1 MIKKI
6 LIANRGEIACRIIR
20 ACKEM
25 SIKSVSVY
33 SDVDINSPH
42 VNMADEVVCIGSAN
56 PAESYLNFDKIINA
70 AKSTSSDAIHPGY
83 GFLSEN
89 GEFANQVIDSGLI
102 FIGPSPETIKVMGD
116 KAESKKM
123 MEEAGVP
130 TIPGHDGE
138 LSGNIDSVAKKI
150 GFPLM
155 VKAAAGG
162 GGKGMRAVYKS
173 EELSGSIESARNEA
187 RNSFGNDTLILERF
201 LDKPRHI
208 EVQILGDQ
216 KGNIIHLFERE
227 CTIQRRHQKI
237 IEESPSVAITNKLR
251 KKMGE
256 AAIKAAEVTNY
267 YSTGTVEFLYQD
279 GEFYFLEMNTRL
291 QVEHGVTE
299 MVCGVDLVKW
309 QIRVANGEELSLTQ
323 KDIKQSG
330 HSIECRIYAED
341 PSRNFLPT
349 PGFIRKLELPVG
361 PGIRNDVGIVEGQEV
376 SSSYDPLLSKLVVWD
391 SNRADAINRMNYALS
406 NFIVL
411 GLITN
416 QPFLKDVISN
426 KEFLKGNFDTNFIS
440 ENFADWKLEDI
451 PLEAIASAL
460 LSSTSSSTTV
470 VSKDTKSVSS
480 PWNQKGHW
488 RQGL

>member
-6 LIANRGEIACRIIR
+6 LIANRGEIACRVIR

-25 SIKSVSVY
+25 SIQSVSVY
-33 SDVDINSPH
+33 SDVDVNSPH
-42 VNMADEVVCIGSAN
+42 VSMADEAVCIGPAN
-56 PAESYLNFDKIINA
+56 PSESYLNFDKIIEA
-70 AKSTSSDAIHPGY
+70 AKLTSSDAIHPGY

-89 GEFANQVIDSGLI
+89 GDYAQYVIDSGLI

-116 KAESKKM
+116 KAESKKI

-138 LSGNIDSVAKKI
+138 LTGNIDAIAKDI

-162 GGKGMRAVYKS
+162 GGKGMRAVYNPEDLS
-173 EELSGSIESARNEA
+173 EAIESASNEA

-216 KGNIIHLFERE
+216 KGNIVHLFERE
-227 CTIQRRHQKI
+227 CSIQRRHQKI
-237 IEESPSVAITNKLR
+237 IEESPSSAITNKLR
-251 KKMGE
+251 KEMGE
-256 AAIKAAEVTNY
+256 AAIKAAKVTNY
-267 YSTGTVEFLYQD
+267 HSTGTVEFLYQD
-279 GEFYFLEMNTRL
+279 GEFFFLEMNTRL

-299 MVCGVDLVKW
+299 MVCGIDLVKW
-309 QIRVANGEELSLTQ
+309 QIRIANGEELSLSQ
-323 KDIKQSG
+323 KDVKQRG

-349 PGFIRKLELPVG
+349 PGHVRKLVLPIG

-391 SNRADAINRMNYALS
+391 SNRADAIDKMNYALS
-406 NFIVL
+406 NFVVL

-416 QPFLKDVISN
+416 QPFLKEIMSN
-426 KEFLKGNFDTNFIS
+426 KDFTKGNFDTNFIS
-440 ENFADWKLEDI
+440 ENYSEWKLEDI
-451 PLEAIASAL
+451 PMEAIAAAL
-460 LSSTSSSTTV
+460 LSSKNSSVVTSS
-470 VSKDTKSVSS
+470 DTKSISS
-480 PWNQKGHW
+480 PWSQKGHW
-488 RQGL
+488 RHGL

>member
-6 LIANRGEIACRIIR
+6 LIANRGEIACRVIR

-25 SIKSVSVY
+25 SIQSVSVY
-33 SDVDINSPH
+33 SEVDVNSPH
-42 VNMADEVVCIGSAN
+42 VSMADEAVCIGPAN
-56 PAESYLNFDKIINA
+56 PLESYLNFDKIIEV

-89 GEFANQVIDSGLI
+89 GDFAKHVTDSGLI

-138 LSGNIDSVAKKI
+138 LTGNIDSIAKDI

-162 GGKGMRAVYKS
+162 GGKGMRAVYNPEDLS
-173 EELSGSIESARNEA
+173 EAIESASNEA

-216 KGNIIHLFERE
+216 KGNVVHLFERE

-237 IEESPSVAITNKLR
+237 IEESPSSAITSKLR
-251 KKMGE
+251 KEMGE
-256 AAIKAAEVTNY
+256 AAIKAAKVTNY
-267 YSTGTVEFLYQD
+267 HSTGTVEFLYQD
-279 GEFYFLEMNTRL
+279 GEFFFLEMNTRL

-299 MVCGVDLVKW
+299 MVCGIDLVKW
-309 QIRVANGEELSLTQ
+309 QIRIASGDELTLSQ
-323 KDIKQSG
+323 KDIKQRG

-349 PGFIRKLELPVG
+349 PGHVRKLVLPVG

-376 SSSYDPLLSKLVVWD
+376 SSFYDPLLSKLVVWD
-391 SNRADAINRMNYALS
+391 SNRADAIDKMNYALS
-406 NFIVL
+406 NFVVL

-416 QPFLKDVISN
+416 QPFLKEIMSN
-426 KEFLKGNFDTNFIS
+426 KEFVKGNFDTNFIS
-440 ENFADWKLEDI
+440 ENYSEWKLEDV
-451 PLEAIASAL
+451 PLEAIAAAL
-460 LSSTSSSTTV
+460 LSSKNSSV
-470 VSKDTKSVSS
+470 VNSSDTKSISS
-480 PWNQKGHW
+480 PWSQKGHW
-488 RQGL
+488 RHGL

>member
-6 LIANRGEIACRIIR
+6 LIANRGEIACRVIR

-25 SIKSVSVY
+25 SIHSVSVY
-33 SDVDINSPH
+33 SDVDVNSPH
-42 VNMADEVVCIGSAN
+42 VSMADEAVCIGPAN
-56 PAESYLNFDKIINA
+56 PSESYLNFDKIIEA
-70 AKSTSSDAIHPGY
+70 AKLTSSDAIHPGY

-89 GEFANQVIDSGLI
+89 GDFAQYVIDSGLI

-116 KAESKKM
+116 KAESKKI

-138 LSGNIDSVAKKI
+138 LTGNIDSIAKDI

-162 GGKGMRAVYKS
+162 GGKGMRAVYNPEDLS
-173 EELSGSIESARNEA
+173 EAIESASNEA

-216 KGNIIHLFERE
+216 KGNIVHLFERE
-227 CTIQRRHQKI
+227 CSIQRRHQKI
-237 IEESPSVAITNKLR
+237 IEESPSSAITNKLR
-251 KKMGE
+251 KEMGE
-256 AAIKAAEVTNY
+256 AAVKAAKVTNY
-267 YSTGTVEFLYQD
+267 HSTGTVEFLYQD
-279 GEFYFLEMNTRL
+279 GEFFFLEMNTRL

-299 MVCGVDLVKW
+299 MVCGIDLVKW
-309 QIRVANGEELSLTQ
+309 QIRIANGEELSLSQ
-323 KDIKQSG
+323 KDVKQRG

-349 PGFIRKLELPVG
+349 PGHVRKLVLPIG

-391 SNRADAINRMNYALS
+391 SNRADAIDKMNYALG
-406 NFIVL
+406 NFVVL

-416 QPFLKDVISN
+416 QPFLKEIMSN
-426 KEFLKGNFDTNFIS
+426 KDFVKGNFDTNFIS
-440 ENFADWKLEDI
+440 ENYSEWKLDDI
-451 PLEAIASAL
+451 PIEAIAAAL
-460 LSSTSSSTTV
+460 LSSKNSSV
-470 VSKDTKSVSS
+470 VNSSDVKSISS
-480 PWNQKGHW
+480 PWRQKGHW
-488 RQGL
+488 RHGL

>member
-1 MIKKI
+1 
-6 LIANRGEIACRIIR
+6 
-20 ACKEM
+20 
-25 SIKSVSVY
+25 
-33 SDVDINSPH
+33 
-42 VNMADEVVCIGSAN
+42 MADEAVCIGPAN
-56 PAESYLNFDKIINA
+56 PSESYLNFDKIIEA

-89 GEFANQVIDSGLI
+89 GDFAQYVIDSGLI

-138 LSGNIDSVAKKI
+138 LTGNIDSIAKDI

-162 GGKGMRAVYKS
+162 GGKGMRAVYNPEDLS
-173 EELSGSIESARNEA
+173 EAIESASNEA

-216 KGNIIHLFERE
+216 KGNIVHLFERE

-237 IEESPSVAITNKLR
+237 IEESPSSAITSKLR
-251 KKMGE
+251 KEMGE
-256 AAIKAAEVTNY
+256 AAIKAAKVTNY
-267 YSTGTVEFLYQD
+267 HSTGTVEFLYQD
-279 GEFYFLEMNTRL
+279 GEFFFLEMNTRL

-299 MVCGVDLVKW
+299 MVCGIDLVKW
-309 QIRVANGEELSLTQ
+309 QIRIASGEKLSLSQ
-323 KDIKQSG
+323 KDIKQRG

-349 PGFIRKLELPVG
+349 PGHVRKLVLPLG

-391 SNRADAINRMNYALS
+391 SNRADAIDKMNYALS
-406 NFIVL
+406 NFVVL

-416 QPFLKDVISN
+416 QPFLKEIMSN
-426 KEFLKGNFDTNFIS
+426 KDFTKGNFDTNFIS
-440 ENFADWKLEDI
+440 ENYSEWKLEDI
-451 PLEAIASAL
+451 PMEAIAAAL
-460 LSSTSSSTTV
+460 LSSKNSSVVTSS
-470 VSKDTKSVSS
+470 DTKSISS
-480 PWNQKGHW
+480 PWSQKGHW
-488 RQGL
+488 RHGL